1 MSGPAE
7 ESAQQ
12 KDRRRRVVTA
22 AMTMA
27 AEGGYDAV
35 HMRQV
40 AERSGVALGTIY
52 RYFNSKDQ
60 MLLAGLAGWTA
71 AVRDDLLAS
80 PPKGDSS
87 AERLAAVLC
96 EASHR
101 TDEVPVLMGALVTAL
116 ASTDEVLLTSREQ
129 ITAAWGDIVDHAVK
143 SESVDGVDLD
153 AVKRIVGHVWFSSIC
168 AWVSGQAPT
177 GSVCEEL
184 RFVSYTLLDRS

>member
-1 MSGPAE
+1 MSVVLE
-7 ESAQQ
+7 ESSQQ
-12 KDRRRRVVTA
+12 KDRRRRVIKA
-22 AMTMA
+22 ALEMA
-27 AEGGYDAV
+27 DEGGYEAV

-60 MLLAGLAGWTA
+60 MLLAGLAEWTA
-71 AVRDDLLAS
+71 AVRDDLLSTQPRGSS
-80 PPKGDSS
+80 P
-87 AERLAAVLC
+87 AERLATVLC

-116 ASTDEVLLTSREQ
+116 ASTDEEVASSRAK
-129 ITAAWGDIVDHAVK
+129 ITTAWGDIVDHAVK
-143 SESVDGVDLD
+143 AQPVGGVDLD
-153 AVKRIVGHVWFSSIC
+153 AVKRVIGHVWFSAIC

-184 RFVSYTLLDRS
+184 RFVSYTLLDRT

>member
-1 MSGPAE
+1 MSALVE

-12 KDRRRRVVTA
+12 KDRRRRVIKTA
-22 AMTMA
+22 MEMA
-27 AEGGYDAV
+27 DEGGYEAV

-60 MLLAGLAGWTA
+60 MLLAGLGGWTA

-80 PPKGDSS
+80 PPKGDTA
-87 AERLAAVLC
+87 AERLATVLC
-96 EASHR
+96 EASRR
-101 TDEVPVLMGALVTAL
+101 TDAVPVLMGALVTAL
-116 ASTDEVLLTSREQ
+116 ASTDEGLAPSREQ
-129 ITAAWGDIVDHAVK
+129 ITAAWGDIVDHAVA
-143 SESVDGVDLD
+143 SEPVTNVDLD
-153 AVKRIVGHVWFSSIC
+153 AVKRIIGHVWFSSIC

-184 RFVSYTLLDRS
+184 RFVSHTLLDRA